1 MGNVCEIVLFAFRI
15 SLTTSFTFTETS
27 QEQEHA
33 EPWLGAFLG

>member
-1 MGNVCEIVLFAFRI
+1 MGNVFEIVLFAFRI

-33 EPWLGAFLG
+33 EP